1 DQLTTER
8 FTNVPKRLKQA
19 FANLIGALPQDI
31 ILGNSASY
39 GLHLLANGIPWRAGD
54 EILLMKGDFPSDIL
68 PWLALRK
75 KGVNVRLIEPS
86 RHVIQPD
93 ELEANITPAT
103 KLFCTTLVHSFSGLA
118 VDAEALGE
126 ICKAHGVTFVLNTS
140 QALGARTFSIQ
151 TTPVDAITN
160 VGHK

>member
-1 DQLTTER
+1 MDCSKDFGPFDGAAWLNCAHQGALPRVAADEAREPIAWTMSPDQLTTER

-19 FANLIGALPQDI
+19 FANLIGAPPQDI

-54 EILLMKGDFPSDIL
+54 EVLLMKGDFPSDIL

-75 KGVNVRLIEPS
+75 RGINVRLIEPS

-118 VDAEALGE
+118 VD
-126 ICKAHGVTFVLNTS
+126 
-140 QALGARTFSIQ
+140 
-151 TTPVDAITN
+151 
-160 VGHK
+160 